1 MSQLYYTKNIAVLNF
16 ASGATTHTEGPLNLN
31 GVGAITLVCPAEFN
45 GDTLT
50 LQSSVTG
57 DTGFTITAA
66 TGQNRLT
73 AEQTTA
79 IATMR
84 DLRITTN
91 NATGGAASM
100 TVMMLG
106 G

>member
-1 MSQLYYTKNIAVLNF
+1 MSQLAWPKNSKVLNF
-16 ASGATTHTEGPLNLN
+16 ASGATTHTEEPLNLN
-31 GVGAITLVCPAEFN
+31 GVGAITLICPAEFN

-50 LQSSVTG
+50 LASSLPG

-66 TGQNRLT
+66 TGQNRLS

-79 IATMR
+79 ISTMPNV
-84 DLRITTN
+84 RITTN
-91 NATGGAASM
+91 NATAAASSI